1 MKLPSA
7 FLISLLTAACAS
19 APAPLERFSSG
30 PEGFDTHSYWYDTGE
45 EVIVFDAQF
54 TEPLAE
60 QLIQS
65 IQKKTSSPI
74 RWVVLTHPNPDKFN
88 GVGPFRKLGAQVVA
102 SEATKAA
109 IPGVHAYKKY
119 YFVEMAKMFTAESYP
134 PEAVVDQTFSG
145 EWALVPG
152 QVILYE
158 LKNSGVS
165 TNQVVAYLPTTGDL
179 VVGDLVHGRAHLWL
193 EGGIRDGKPDPNLT
207 NWKASLDELAQFSA
221 RKVHGGRGES
231 LLTAEAIQTTKT
243 YLDTA
248 ERLVKEYITQKDAA
262 TLIQGGAQA
271 DHQILKANFEA
282 AFPGYGLS
290 YLVEYGV
297 YGLLGRAATLAR

>member
-1 MKLPSA
+1 MKLLST
-7 FLISLLTAACAS
+7 FLSSLLAMACAS
-19 APAPLERFSSG
+19 APLQRFSSG

-45 EVIVFDAQF
+45 EVVVFDAQF
-54 TEPLAE
+54 TEALAE

-119 YFVEMAKMFTAESYP
+119 YFVELAKMFTAETYP

-145 EWALVPG
+145 ERALIPG

-165 TNQVVAYLPTTGDL
+165 TNQVVAYLPATGDL
-179 VVGDLVHGRAHLWL
+179 VVGDLVHGKAHLWL
-193 EGGIRDGKPDPNLT
+193 EGGIREGKPDPNLVA
-207 NWKASLDELAQFSA
+207 WKAALDELTQFSA
-221 RKVHGGRGES
+221 KNIHGGRGEP
-231 LLTAEAIQTTKT
+231 LAAAEAIQTTKS

-248 ERLVKEYITQKDAA
+248 ERLVNEYVAQKDAV
-262 TLIQGGAQA
+262 TLTQGGAPA
-271 DHQILKANFEA
+271 DHQTLKANFEA
-282 AFPGYGLS
+282 AFLGYGLS